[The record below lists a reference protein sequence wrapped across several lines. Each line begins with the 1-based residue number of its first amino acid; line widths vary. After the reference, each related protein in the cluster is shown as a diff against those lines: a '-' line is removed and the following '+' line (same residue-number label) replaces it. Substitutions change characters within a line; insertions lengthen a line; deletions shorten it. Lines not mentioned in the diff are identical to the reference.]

1 MPTSQ
6 SIPDDASKSL
16 GDLERL
22 LEVTEPSSSGSPK
35 QGTTYKLHSGSHLP
49 VAVAAPTPGDF
60 LSILILILTHDFKD
74 LSLHGFK

>member
-1 MPTSQ
+1 MPASQ

-22 LEVTEPSSSGSPK
+22 LEVTEPSSSGSTK
-35 QGTTYKLHSGSHLP
+35 RGTTYKLHSGSHLP
-49 VAVAAPTPGDF
+49 VAVAGPPGDF